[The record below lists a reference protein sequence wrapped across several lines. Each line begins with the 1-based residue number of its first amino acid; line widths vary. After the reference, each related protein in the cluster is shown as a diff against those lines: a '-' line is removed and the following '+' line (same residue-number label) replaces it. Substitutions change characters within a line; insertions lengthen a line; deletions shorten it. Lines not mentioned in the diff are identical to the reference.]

1 MNRIATTV
9 SVGFASAVALA
20 ALLITGTA
28 SAEGT
33 TVRKPTVCADFKT
46 FERGGA
52 VVGVCFDGKRRKVF
66 STWTTVKL
74 VNPEGVSSSYTV
86 GF

>member
-1 MNRIATTV
+1 MNRIAHTV
-9 SVGFASAVALA
+9 STGLIASLSLA

-28 SAEGT
+28 AAE

-46 FERGGA
+46 FERGTT
-52 VVGVCFDGKRRKVF
+52 VVGVCFDGKRKRVF

-74 VNPEGVSSSYTV
+74 VNAEGVSGSYTV

>member
-1 MNRIATTV
+1 MNRIATTATT
-9 SVGFASAVALA
+9 GLIASLSLA
-20 ALLITGTA
+20 ALLIAGTA
-28 SAEGT
+28 SAE

-46 FERGGA
+46 FERGTA

-74 VNPEGVSSSYTV
+74 VSPEGVASSYTV